1 MMLKKLFLLLL
12 LIFFIIF
19 FSGKIQKEPL
29 KREETIT
36 VEIKGCV
43 RKPGIYELELGSDM
57 DDLFQIAELL
67 ENADFSSFSL
77 NSKLYNDQLIIV
89 PEIIEEKKISIISA
103 DIEELCTLPGSG
115 PKIAQRIL
123 DYRIKQGSFLS
134 LEEIKNVSGIGN
146 VKFKRIKELIT
157 L

>member
-29 KREETIT
+29 NREETIT

-43 RKPGIYELELGSDM
+43 RRPGIYELELGSDM

-89 PEIIEEKKISIISA
+89 PEIIEEKKISINSA
-103 DIEELCTLPGSG
+103 DIEELCTLPGIG

>member
-1 MMLKKLFLLLL
+1 MMLKKLILLLF
-12 LIFFIIF
+12 LIILIIF

-29 KREETIT
+29 NREETIT
-36 VEIKGCV
+36 VEIRGCV
-43 RKPGIYELELGSDM
+43 RKPGTYELKLGSDIEE
-57 DDLFQIAELL
+57 LFQIADLSEK
-67 ENADFSSFSL
+67 ADISSFSL

-89 PEIIEEKKISIISA
+89 PETNEEKKVSINSA
-103 DIEELCTLPGSG
+103 DIEELCSLPGIG
-115 PKIAQRIL
+115 PKIAQKII
-123 DYRIKQGSFLS
+123 DYRMKQGSFLS

>member
-1 MMLKKLFLLLL
+1 M
-12 LIFFIIF
+12 
-19 FSGKIQKEPL
+19 
-29 KREETIT
+29 T

-43 RKPGIYELELGSDM
+43 RRPGIYELELGSDM

-89 PEIIEEKKISIISA
+89 PEIIEEKKISINSA
-103 DIEELCTLPGSG
+103 DIEELCTLPGIG